1 MGKAIITV
9 AALSAL
15 LAGCATTAAN
25 NPPPLTEVRVPVLYC
40 PAPPA
45 VARPELLVPSLTPED
60 IKDPGKVVQY
70 YATDLIQV
78 QGYAEILEQI
88 IEAYRTTYEDMGDLA
103 KRLEEIKAKSK
114 VPAPVK

>member
-1 MGKAIITV
+1 MGKKIIIV
-9 AALSAL
+9 ALSTL
-15 LAGCATTAAN
+15 FVGCATVQPN
-25 NPPPLTEVRVPVLYC
+25 NPPPLTEIRVPVLYC

-45 VARPELLVPSLTPED
+45 TARPELMVPTLTPED

-88 IEAYRTTYEDMGDLA
+88 VEAYRTSNQDMGDLA
-103 KRLEEIKAKSK
+103 KRLEEIKAKARIPNVDK
-114 VPAPVK
+114 